1 MKSHIQSLLEETIES
16 FKQQGI
22 LPADFEARI
31 QVDRTKDKSH
41 GDLATNLAMMLTKAA
56 GKNPRELAQL
66 IIDTLPA
73 SNYVAKVEIAGPGFI
88 NFFIDDNALANQLQA
103 AINDAHLG
111 VKLPEPQTIVVD
123 YSSPNLAKEMH
134 VGHLRS
140 TIIGDSVVR
149 TLEFLGHKVIRQNH
163 VGDWGTQFG
172 MLLAYME
179 ELRAA
184 NGEQAQLELS
194 DLETFYR
201 AAKLRFDESA
211 EFATRARQ
219 LVVELQSG
227 DEYCNKLWREF
238 NDISLSHCHEVY
250 ERLGVS
256 LTRADVYG
264 ESAYNADL
272 AQVVKDL
279 DAQGLLTES
288 NGAKVVFQ
296 EEFRNKEGEALPVII
311 QKADGGYLY
320 ATTDLAAM
328 RYRSNVLN
336 ADRVLYFVDLRQALH
351 FQQVFSLAKLAK
363 FVREDMS
370 LEHLGFGTMNGEDG
384 RPFKTRSGGVVK
396 LVDLLDEA
404 NTRALELVRSK
415 NPDMDEATLAEI
427 ARVVGISAVKYADLS
442 KNRTSDY
449 IFSFEQML
457 SFEGNTAPYLLYA
470 YTRVAGIFK
479 RASDID
485 LSQAKIV
492 LDHEKEKDLGN
503 KLAQFGEILS
513 RVIDKGQPHVL
524 CGYLYELAG
533 AFSSFYEACPVLA
546 ADTDE
551 QKTSRLLLSQLTA
564 NTLQK
569 GLNLLGIDT
578 LERM

>member
-1 MKSHIQSLLEETIES
+1 MKSHIQSLLEQTIES

-66 IIDTLPA
+66 IIDNLPA
-73 SNYVAKVEIAGPGFI
+73 SAYVAKVEIAGPGFI

-103 AINDAHLG
+103 AISDKHLG
-111 VKLPEPQTIVVD
+111 IKLPTPQTIVVD

-179 ELRAA
+179 ELRAQ

-256 LTRADVYG
+256 LTRADVHG

-272 AQVVKDL
+272 EQVVKDL
-279 DAQGLLTES
+279 DAQGLLTQS

-328 RYRSNVLN
+328 RYRSSVLK

-363 FVREDMS
+363 FVRNDMS

-384 RPFKTRSGGVVK
+384 RPFKTRTGGVVK

-479 RASDID
+479 RATDID

-492 LDHEKEKDLGN
+492 LEHEKEKDLGN

-546 ADTDE
+546 ADNDE
-551 QKTSRLLLSQLTA
+551 QKHSRLLLSQLTA

-569 GLNLLGIDT
+569 GLNLLGIET

>member
-1 MKSHIQSLLEETIES
+1 MKSHIQSLLDQTIES

-41 GDLATNLAMMLTKAA
+41 GDLATNVAMMLTKAT

-66 IIDTLPA
+66 IIDNLPA
-73 SNYVAKVEIAGPGFI
+73 SAYVAKVEIAGPGFI
-88 NFFIDDNALANQLQA
+88 NFFIDDSALANQLQA
-103 AINDAHLG
+103 AIGDAHLG
-111 VKLPEPQTIVVD
+111 IKLPAPQTVVVD

-219 LVVELQSG
+219 LVVALQSG

-256 LTRADVYG
+256 LTRADVHG

-272 AQVVKDL
+272 EQVVKDL

-296 EEFRNKEGEALPVII
+296 EAFRTKEGEPLPVII

-328 RYRSNVLN
+328 RYRSSVLK

-384 RPFKTRSGGVVK
+384 RPFKTRTGGVVK

-404 NTRALELVRSK
+404 NSRALELVRSK
-415 NPDMDEATLAEI
+415 NPDMDEAILAEI

-479 RASDID
+479 RATDVD

-546 ADTDE
+546 ADNDE
-551 QKTSRLLLSQLTA
+551 QKHSRLLLSQLTA
-564 NTLQK
+564 STLQK
-569 GLNLLGIDT
+569 GLNLLGIET

>member
-1 MKSHIQSLLEETIES
+1 MKSHIQSLLVQALDVL
-16 FKQQGI
+16 KQQQVI
-22 LPADFEARI
+22 PTDFEARI
-31 QVDRTKDKSH
+31 QVDRTKDKTH
-41 GDLATNLAMMLTKAA
+41 GDFATNLAMMLTKVAR
-56 GKNPRELAQL
+56 KNPREVAQL
-66 IIDTLPA
+66 IIDSLPED
-73 SNYVAKVEIAGPGFI
+73 SQVSKVEIAGPGFI
-88 NFFIDDNALANQLQA
+88 NFFIDDNALANQLMA
-103 AINDAHLG
+103 ALNDDHLG
-111 VKLPEPQTIVVD
+111 ITLPEPQTVVVD

-140 TIIGDSVVR
+140 TVIGDSVVR
-149 TLEFLGHKVIRQNH
+149 ALEFQGHKVIRQNH

-179 ELRAA
+179 ELRAK
-184 NGEQAQLELS
+184 NGEQSKMELS

-201 AAKLRFDESA
+201 AAKVRFDESE
-211 EFATRARQ
+211 EFATRARR

-238 NDISLSHCHEVY
+238 NDISLNHCHDVY

-256 LTRADVYG
+256 LTRTDVRG
-264 ESAYNADL
+264 ESTYNDDL
-272 AQVVKDL
+272 AQVVIDL
-279 DAQGLLTES
+279 DTQGLLSES

-296 EEFRNKEGEALPVII
+296 DEFKTKEGEPLPVII

-320 ATTDLAAM
+320 ATSDLAAM
-328 RYRSNVLN
+328 RYRANVLK

-351 FQQVFSLAKLAK
+351 FQQVFNLAHKAQ
-363 FVREDMS
+363 FIDDNIS
-370 LEHLGFGTMNGEDG
+370 LEHMGFGTMNGADG

-396 LVDLLDEA
+396 LVDLLAEA
-404 NTRALELVRSK
+404 DIRALELVRSK
-415 NPDMDEATLAEI
+415 NPDMDEAELINI
-427 ARVVGISAVKYADLS
+427 AKVVGISSVKYADLS

-479 RASDID
+479 RAADVD
-485 LSQAKIV
+485 LTGATIK
-492 LDHEKEKDLGN
+492 LDHDKEKELGT
-503 KLAQFGEILS
+503 KLAQFAEVLS
-513 RVIDKGQPHVL
+513 RMVVKGQPHAL
-524 CGYLYELAG
+524 CGYLFELAG

-546 ADTDE
+546 ADNEE
-551 QKTSRLLLSQLTA
+551 QKKSRLLLAKLTA
-564 NTLQK
+564 KTLKQ
-569 GLNLLGIDT
+569 GLNLLGIET

>member
-1 MKSHIQSLLEETIES
+1 M
-16 FKQQGI
+16 KQQGLI
-22 LPADFEARI
+22 PEETAPRI

-56 GKNPRELAQL
+56 GKPPRELAQL
-66 IIDTLPA
+66 IIDNLPA
-73 SNYVAKVEIAGPGFI
+73 SSHVAKVEIAGPGFI
-88 NFFIDDNALANQLQA
+88 NFFIDDNALAKQLQA
-103 AINDAHLG
+103 ALADEHLG
-111 VKLPEPQTIVVD
+111 VSLPKSQTVVVD

-149 TLEFLGHKVIRQNH
+149 ALEFLGHKVIRQNH

-179 ELRAA
+179 ELRAQ
-184 NGEQAQLELS
+184 NGENANLELS
-194 DLETFYR
+194 DLESFYR

-238 NDISLSHCHEVY
+238 NDISLSHCHDVY
-250 ERLGVS
+250 QRLGVS
-256 LTRADVYG
+256 LTRADVHG
-264 ESAYNADL
+264 ESAYNDDL
-272 AQVVKDL
+272 EQVVKDL
-279 DAQGLLTES
+279 DAQGLLSES

-296 EEFRNKEGEALPVII
+296 EEFRNKDGEALPVII

-328 RYRSNVLN
+328 RYRSGTLH
-336 ADRVLYFVDLRQALH
+336 ADRALYFVDLRQALH
-351 FQQVFSLAKLAK
+351 FQQVFSLARTAG
-363 FVREDMS
+363 FVRPEMT
-370 LEHLGFGTMNGEDG
+370 LEHMGFGTMNGEDG

-404 NTRALELVRSK
+404 NVRALELVRSK

-427 ARVVGISAVKYADLS
+427 ARVVGIASVKYADLS
-442 KNRTSDY
+442 KNRASDY
-449 IFSFEQML
+449 IFSFDQML

-479 RASDID
+479 RAEGVD
-485 LSQAKIV
+485 LSNAVIALEHDK
-492 LDHEKEKDLGN
+492 EKELGN
-503 KLAQFGEILS
+503 KLAQFGEILA
-513 RVIDKGQPHVL
+513 RMVDKGQPHVL
-524 CGYLYELAG
+524 CGYLFELAG

-546 ADTDE
+546 ADNET
-551 QKTSRLLLSQLTA
+551 QKHSRLLLSQLTA
-564 NTLQK
+564 KTLKQ
-569 GLNLLGIDT
+569 GLSLLGIET

>member
-1 MKSHIQSLLEETIES
+1 MKSHIQSLLEQTIES

-41 GDLATNLAMMLTKAA
+41 GDLATNLAMMLTKVA

-73 SNYVAKVEIAGPGFI
+73 SAFVAKVEIAGPGFI
-88 NFFIDDNALANQLQA
+88 NFFINDSALADQLQNA
-103 AINDAHLG
+103 VNDEHLG
-111 VKLPEPQTIVVD
+111 IKLPTPQTVVVD

-149 TLEFLGHKVIRQNH
+149 ALEFLGHKVIRQNH

-179 ELRAA
+179 ELRAK
-184 NGEQAQLELS
+184 NGEQAHLELS

-250 ERLGVS
+250 ARLGVS
-256 LTRADVYG
+256 LTRADVHG

-272 AQVVKDL
+272 EQVVKDL

-296 EEFRNKEGEALPVII
+296 EAFRNKEGEPLPVII

-320 ATTDLAAM
+320 ATSDLAAM
-328 RYRSNVLN
+328 RYRSNVLK

-396 LVDLLDEA
+396 LVDLLEEA
-404 NTRALELVRSK
+404 NVRALELVRSK
-415 NPDMDEATLAEI
+415 NPDMDEETLAEI

-479 RASDID
+479 RVTSLD

-492 LDHEKEKDLGN
+492 LEHEKEKDLGN
-503 KLAQFGEILS
+503 KLAQFGEILN
-513 RVIDKGQPHVL
+513 RVVDKGQPHVL
-524 CGYLYELAG
+524 CAYLYELAG

-546 ADTDE
+546 ADNDE
-551 QKTSRLLLSQLTA
+551 QKNSRLLLSQLTA
-564 NTLQK
+564 RTLQK
-569 GLNLLGIDT
+569 GLNLLGIET

>member
-1 MKSHIQSLLEETIES
+1 MKSHIQSLLEQTLES

-66 IIDTLPA
+66 IIDNLPA
-73 SNYVAKVEIAGPGFI
+73 SAYVAKVEIAGPGFI
-88 NFFIDDNALANQLQA
+88 NFFIDDSALANQLQT
-103 AINDAHLG
+103 AIQDEHLG
-111 VKLPEPQTIVVD
+111 IKLPTPQTIVVD

-179 ELRAA
+179 ELRAQ

-256 LTRADVYG
+256 LTRADVHG

-272 AQVVKDL
+272 EQVVKDL
-279 DAQGLLTES
+279 DAKGLLTES

-296 EEFRNKEGEALPVII
+296 EAFRNKEGEALPVII

-328 RYRSNVLN
+328 RYRSNVLK

-363 FVREDMS
+363 FVRDDMS

-384 RPFKTRSGGVVK
+384 RPFKTRTGGVVK
-396 LVDLLDEA
+396 LVDLLEEA
-404 NTRALELVRSK
+404 NHRPMDLVRRK
-415 NPDMDEATLAEI
+415 TPDMDAATLAEI

-479 RASDID
+479 RATDVD
-485 LSQAKIV
+485 LSQATIV
-492 LDHEKEKDLGN
+492 LEHEKEKDLGN
-503 KLAQFGEILS
+503 KLAQFGEILN
-513 RVIDKGQPHVL
+513 RVVDKGQPHVL

-546 ADTDE
+546 ADNDA
-551 QKTSRLLLSQLTA
+551 QRDSRLLLSQLTA
-564 NTLQK
+564 RTLQK
-569 GLNLLGIDT
+569 GLNLLGIET

>member
-1 MKSHIQSLLEETIES
+1 M
-16 FKQQGI
+16 KQQGLI
-22 LPADFEARI
+22 PEETAPRI

-56 GKNPRELAQL
+56 GKPPRELAQL
-66 IIDTLPA
+66 IIDNLPA
-73 SNYVAKVEIAGPGFI
+73 SGHVAKVEIAGPGFI
-88 NFFIDDNALANQLQA
+88 NFFIDDNALAKQLQA
-103 AINDAHLG
+103 ALADEHLG
-111 VKLPEPQTIVVD
+111 INLPKSQTVVVD

-149 TLEFLGHKVIRQNH
+149 ALEFLGHKVIRQNH

-179 ELRAA
+179 ELRAQ
-184 NGEQAQLELS
+184 NGENANLELS
-194 DLETFYR
+194 DLESFYR

-250 ERLGVS
+250 QRLGVS
-256 LTRADVYG
+256 LTRADVHG
-264 ESAYNADL
+264 ESAYNDDL
-272 AQVVKDL
+272 EQVVKDL
-279 DAQGLLTES
+279 DAQGLLSES

-296 EEFRNKEGEALPVII
+296 EEFRNKDGEALPVII

-328 RYRSNVLN
+328 RYRSGTLH
-336 ADRVLYFVDLRQALH
+336 ADRALYFVDLRQALH
-351 FQQVFSLAKLAK
+351 FQQVFSLARTAG
-363 FVREDMS
+363 FVRPEMT
-370 LEHLGFGTMNGEDG
+370 LEHMGFGTMNGEDG

-404 NTRALELVRSK
+404 NVRALELVHSK
-415 NPDMDEATLAEI
+415 NPDMDEDTLAEI
-427 ARVVGISAVKYADLS
+427 ARVVGIASVKYADLS
-442 KNRTSDY
+442 KNRASDY
-449 IFSFEQML
+449 IFSFDQML

-479 RASDID
+479 RAEGVD
-485 LSQAKIV
+485 LSNAVIALEHDK
-492 LDHEKEKDLGN
+492 EKELGN
-503 KLAQFGEILS
+503 KLAQFGEILA
-513 RVIDKGQPHVL
+513 RMVDKGQPHVL
-524 CGYLYELAG
+524 CGYLFELAG

-546 ADTDE
+546 ADNET
-551 QKTSRLLLSQLTA
+551 QKHSRLLLSQLTA
-564 NTLQK
+564 KTLKQ
-569 GLNLLGIDT
+569 GLSLLGIET

>member
-1 MKSHIQSLLEETIES
+1 MKSHIQSLLEQTIES

-41 GDLATNLAMMLTKAA
+41 GDLATNLAMMLTKVA

-73 SNYVAKVEIAGPGFI
+73 SAFVAKVEIAGPGFI
-88 NFFIDDNALANQLQA
+88 NFFINDSALADQLQNA
-103 AINDAHLG
+103 VNDEHLG
-111 VKLPEPQTIVVD
+111 IKLPTPQTVVVD

-149 TLEFLGHKVIRQNH
+149 ALEFLGHKVIRQNH

-179 ELRAA
+179 ELRAK
-184 NGEQAQLELS
+184 NGEQAHLELS

-250 ERLGVS
+250 ARLGVS
-256 LTRADVYG
+256 LTRADVHG

-272 AQVVKDL
+272 EQVVKDL

-296 EEFRNKEGEALPVII
+296 EAFRNKEGEPLPVII

-320 ATTDLAAM
+320 ATSDLAAM
-328 RYRSNVLN
+328 RYRSNVLK

-396 LVDLLDEA
+396 LVDLLEEA
-404 NTRALELVRSK
+404 NVRALELVHSK
-415 NPDMDEATLAEI
+415 NPDMDEETLAEI

-479 RASDID
+479 RVTGLD

-492 LDHEKEKDLGN
+492 LEHEKEKDLGN
-503 KLAQFGEILS
+503 KLAQFGEILN
-513 RVIDKGQPHVL
+513 RVVDKGQPHVL
-524 CGYLYELAG
+524 CAYLYELAG

-546 ADTDE
+546 ADNDE
-551 QKTSRLLLSQLTA
+551 QKNSRLLLSQLTA
-564 NTLQK
+564 RTLQK
-569 GLNLLGIDT
+569 GLNLLGIET

>member
-1 MKSHIQSLLEETIES
+1 M
-16 FKQQGI
+16 KQQGLI
-22 LPADFEARI
+22 PEETAPRI

-56 GKNPRELAQL
+56 GKPPRELAQL
-66 IIDTLPA
+66 IIDNLPA
-73 SNYVAKVEIAGPGFI
+73 SGHVAKVEIAGPGFI
-88 NFFIDDNALANQLQA
+88 NFFIDDNALAKQLQA
-103 AINDAHLG
+103 ALADEHLG
-111 VKLPEPQTIVVD
+111 VSLPKSQTVVVD

-149 TLEFLGHKVIRQNH
+149 ALEFLGHNVIRQNH

-179 ELRAA
+179 ELRAQ
-184 NGEQAQLELS
+184 NGENANLELS
-194 DLETFYR
+194 DLESFYR

-238 NDISLSHCHEVY
+238 NDISLSHCHDVY
-250 ERLGVS
+250 QRLGVS
-256 LTRADVYG
+256 LTRADVHG
-264 ESAYNADL
+264 ESAYNDDL
-272 AQVVKDL
+272 EQVVKDL
-279 DAQGLLTES
+279 DAQGLLSES

-296 EEFRNKEGEALPVII
+296 EEFRNKDGEALPVII

-328 RYRSNVLN
+328 RYRSGTLH
-336 ADRVLYFVDLRQALH
+336 ADRALYFVDLRQALH
-351 FQQVFSLAKLAK
+351 FQQVFSLARTAG
-363 FVREDMS
+363 FVRPEMT
-370 LEHLGFGTMNGEDG
+370 LEHMGFGTMNGEDG

-404 NTRALELVRSK
+404 NVRALELVRSK

-427 ARVVGISAVKYADLS
+427 ARVVGIASVKYADLS
-442 KNRTSDY
+442 KNRASDY
-449 IFSFEQML
+449 IFSFDQML

-479 RASDID
+479 RAEDVD
-485 LSQAKIV
+485 LSNAVIALEHDK
-492 LDHEKEKDLGN
+492 EKELGN
-503 KLAQFGEILS
+503 KLAQFGEILA
-513 RVIDKGQPHVL
+513 RMVDKGQPHVL
-524 CGYLYELAG
+524 CGYLFELAG

-546 ADTDE
+546 ADNET
-551 QKTSRLLLSQLTA
+551 QKHSRLLLSQLTA
-564 NTLQK
+564 KTLKQ
-569 GLNLLGIDT
+569 GLSLLGIET

>member
-1 MKSHIQSLLEETIES
+1 MKSHIQSLLEQTVATL
-16 FKQQGI
+16 KQQGLI
-22 LPADFEARI
+22 PEETAPRI

-56 GKNPRELAQL
+56 GKPPRELAQL
-66 IIDTLPA
+66 IIDNLPA
-73 SNYVAKVEIAGPGFI
+73 SSHVAKVEIAGPGFI
-88 NFFIDDNALANQLQA
+88 NFFIDDNALAKQLQA
-103 AINDAHLG
+103 ALADEHLG
-111 VKLPEPQTIVVD
+111 VSLPKSQTVVVD

-149 TLEFLGHKVIRQNH
+149 ALEFLGHKVIRQNH

-179 ELRAA
+179 ELRAQ
-184 NGEQAQLELS
+184 NGENANLELS
-194 DLETFYR
+194 DLESFYR

-238 NDISLSHCHEVY
+238 NDISLSHCHDVY
-250 ERLGVS
+250 QRLGVS
-256 LTRADVYG
+256 LTRADVHG
-264 ESAYNADL
+264 ESAYNDDL
-272 AQVVKDL
+272 EQVVKDL
-279 DAQGLLTES
+279 DAQGLLSES

-296 EEFRNKEGEALPVII
+296 EEFRNKDGEALPVII

-328 RYRSNVLN
+328 RYRSGTLH
-336 ADRVLYFVDLRQALH
+336 ADRALYFVDLRQALH
-351 FQQVFSLAKLAK
+351 FQQVFSLARTAG
-363 FVREDMS
+363 FVRPEMT
-370 LEHLGFGTMNGEDG
+370 LEHMGFGTMNGEDG

-404 NTRALELVRSK
+404 NVRALELVRSK

-427 ARVVGISAVKYADLS
+427 ARVVGIASVKYADLS
-442 KNRTSDY
+442 KNRASDY
-449 IFSFEQML
+449 IFSFDQML

-479 RASDID
+479 RAEDVD
-485 LSQAKIV
+485 LSNAVIALEHDK
-492 LDHEKEKDLGN
+492 EKELGN
-503 KLAQFGEILS
+503 KLAQFGEIIA
-513 RVIDKGQPHVL
+513 RMVDKGQPHVL
-524 CGYLYELAG
+524 CGYLFELAG

-546 ADTDE
+546 ADNET
-551 QKTSRLLLSQLTA
+551 QKHSRLLLSQLTA
-564 NTLQK
+564 KTLKQ
-569 GLNLLGIDT
+569 GLSLLGIET

>member
-1 MKSHIQSLLEETIES
+1 MKSHIQSLLEQTLES

-66 IIDTLPA
+66 IIDNLPA
-73 SNYVAKVEIAGPGFI
+73 SAYVAKVEIAGPGFI
-88 NFFIDDNALANQLQA
+88 NFFIDDSALANQLQT
-103 AINDAHLG
+103 AIQDEHLG
-111 VKLPEPQTIVVD
+111 IKLPTPQTIVVD

-179 ELRAA
+179 ELRTQ

-256 LTRADVYG
+256 LTRADVHG

-272 AQVVKDL
+272 EQVVKDL
-279 DAQGLLTES
+279 DAKGLLTES

-296 EEFRNKEGEALPVII
+296 EAFRNKEGEALPVII

-328 RYRSNVLN
+328 RYRSNVLK

-363 FVREDMS
+363 FVRDDMS

-384 RPFKTRSGGVVK
+384 RPFKTRTGGVVK
-396 LVDLLDEA
+396 LVDLLEEA
-404 NTRALELVRSK
+404 NHRALDLVRSK
-415 NPDMDEATLAEI
+415 NPDMDAATLTEI

-479 RASDID
+479 RATDVD
-485 LSQAKIV
+485 LSQATIV
-492 LDHEKEKDLGN
+492 LEHEKEKDLGN
-503 KLAQFGEILS
+503 KLAQFGEILN
-513 RVIDKGQPHVL
+513 RVVDKGQPHVL

-546 ADTDE
+546 ADSDA
-551 QKTSRLLLSQLTA
+551 QRDSRLLLSQLTA
-564 NTLQK
+564 RTLQK
-569 GLNLLGIDT
+569 GLNLLGIET